1 MTDTLYRDMLMLML
15 LAFVAMV
22 VLMLPVL
29 NPPANEANI
38 DPPGNLIVTI
48 TWPPGDADVD
58 LWVDG
63 PGELA
68 PVGYS
73 NTSGLLWNLLRDDRG
88 SFLDTTGINY
98 ENAYTRGI
106 ISGDYVINVHCFRC
120 AILPQRVE
128 VEIAVQREDVKG
140 VDVIATTSIPLTQNG
155 QELTALRFSLTR
167 DGDLVPGSMHH
178 VFKKL
183 RSATGGV
190 NEGWDFP

>member
-1 MTDTLYRDMLMLML
+1 MLMLM
-15 LAFVAMV
+15 AFAAMV
-22 VLMLPVL
+22 VLMLPIL

-48 TWPPGDADVD
+48 TWPPGNADVD

-88 SFLDTTGINY
+88 TFLDTTGINY

-106 ISGDYVINVHCFRC
+106 VSGDYVINVHCFRC
-120 AILPQRVE
+120 AVLPQRVE

-178 VFKKL
+178 VFKRL
-183 RSATGGV
+183 RSVAK
-190 NEGWDFP
+190 DFSP

>member
-1 MTDTLYRDMLMLML
+1 MNNTLYRDMLMLML
-15 LAFVAMV
+15 MAFVAMV

-48 TWPPGDADVD
+48 TWPPGDTDVD

-73 NTSGLLWNLLRDDRG
+73 NTSGLLWNLLRDDLG
-88 SFLDTTGINY
+88 TFLDTTGINY

-120 AILPQRVE
+120 NILPQRVE
-128 VEIAVQREDVKG
+128 VEISVQREDVKG
-140 VDVIATTSIPLTQNG
+140 VDVIATTNVALSQNG

-178 VFKKL
+178 VFKPL
-183 RSATGGV
+183 RSATDTGG
-190 NEGWDFP
+190 EFQ